1 MNMKQTKLAHKNKYL
16 CGNNI
21 IHVSDSTCI
30 KTCYFNKGDYTFK
43 FTKYTTLAISCHY
56 KLFYQSSATH

>member
-21 IHVSDSTCI
+21 IHVSDSNHVI
-30 KTCYFNKGDYTFK
+30 
-43 FTKYTTLAISCHY
+43 
-56 KLFYQSSATH
+56 